1 MQVDPMKLTLIA
13 PEAMRLKLKYDEP
26 LSNFAFNFNSRRY
39 KKELDEQ
46 AAKDALKDQA
56 DAAAAAGGVV
66 PPLVIPTF
74 AKPLHKPK
82 KGKK

>member
-1 MQVDPMKLTLIA
+1 
-13 PEAMRLKLKYDEP
+13 
-26 LSNFAFNFNSRRY
+26 
-39 KKELDEQ
+39 LDEQ